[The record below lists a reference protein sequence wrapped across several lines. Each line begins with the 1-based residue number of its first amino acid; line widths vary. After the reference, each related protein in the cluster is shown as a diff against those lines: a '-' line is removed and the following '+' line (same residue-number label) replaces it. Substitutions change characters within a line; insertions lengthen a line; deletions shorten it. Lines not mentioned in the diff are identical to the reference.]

1 MRQNAASIPPPL
13 LKTLSFLAPSPL
25 QVLRIFSTRFILFT
39 KKTRTILSKYTLKPY
54 NLSMFMFLGGVFACF
69 SGGGLP
75 AGYCLDALGK
85 KANAFQITSCIA
97 TKLSSRLFP
106 FLLLIPFSLIPLVCL
121 HIVSYL
127 TAPQNSSLYR
137 CPTDSALELPP
148 CPIVWQG
155 QPWCNTLPP
164 ERSVRVPK
172 TSGVAKI

>member
-1 MRQNAASIPPPL
+1 
-13 LKTLSFLAPSPL
+13 
-25 QVLRIFSTRFILFT
+25 
-39 KKTRTILSKYTLKPY
+39 
-54 NLSMFMFLGGVFACF
+54 MFLGGVFACF

-106 FLLLIPFSLIPLVCL
+106 FLQLIPFSLIPLVCL

-127 TAPQNSSLYR
+127 TAPQNSCLYR

-155 QPWCNTLPP
+155 QPCFNTLPP

-172 TSGVAKI
+172 TCKDIASFGRLHALLVVVYEIFDILLCFLLLLK